1 MILAAFLMVQAAA
14 PAPPADDIVVIG
26 QRLQRDFKARV
37 DFGKAGARCR
47 VTKSTG
53 DAAIDRIGCTALE
66 VCFPQY
72 RSRFDGT
79 TDRAIRP
86 DVRKVMREA
95 LNAELTSCVDA
106 QHRTGVAALVAQR
119 RRA

>member
-1 MILAAFLMVQAAA
+1 MMLAALLLQAADPA
-14 PAPPADDIVVIG
+14 PAADDIVVIG

-47 VTKSTG
+47 VTRSTG
-53 DAAIDRIGCTALE
+53 DAAIDRIGCTAME

-72 RSRFDGT
+72 RSRFDGSE
-79 TDRAIRP
+79 DRAIRP

-95 LNAELTSCVDA
+95 LYAELTSCVAA
-106 QHRTGVAALVAQR
+106 QHKAGVVALVAER
-119 RRA
+119 RGA

>member
-53 DAAIDRIGCTALE
+53 DAASD
-66 VCFPQY
+66 
-72 RSRFDGT
+72 
-79 TDRAIRP
+79 
-86 DVRKVMREA
+86 RKVMREA